1 MAVHGAP
8 IESSIR
14 IFDRSRDLASRQ
26 FFPWSEFSPVK
37 VDAEIKVKSE
47 AKLSAKL
54 KLSEGELEGST
65 GTQSDFIIYQPVI
78 TAFNQGPP
86 GPPGNSGPRAAS
98 RCAGSRCST

>member
-37 VDAEIKVKSE
+37 VDAEIKV
-47 AKLSAKL
+47 
-54 KLSEGELEGST
+54 
-65 GTQSDFIIYQPVI
+65 
-78 TAFNQGPP
+78 
-86 GPPGNSGPRAAS
+86 
-98 RCAGSRCST
+98 